1 MQDAVD
7 AVEPDPRLPFN
18 WVRAYRE
25 GLYAQS
31 EEAHKKAERVGEPR
45 EPEMRLVL
53 EGELTEA
60 PAGATVRPPVQHSTA
75 GPYQLP
81 LSLLQHALV
90 SGALHLRQEAG
101 SSSCSSGSRS
111 GVF

>member
-1 MQDAVD
+1 MWLQDAVD

-25 GLYAQS
+25 GLYTQS
-31 EEAHKKAERVGEPR
+31 EEAHKEAGRVGEPR

-60 PAGATVRPPVQHSTA
+60 PAGATGRPPVQHSTA

-81 LSLLQHALV
+81 LSLLQQSLQRCLL
-90 SGALHLRQEAG
+90 GQP
-101 SSSCSSGSRS
+101 
-111 GVF
+111 